1 MSGLTGMLVGVHATL
16 AMLTQ
21 TPELAISDDEGAGF
35 MKAAQNVMQHYS
47 VTSTQKSI
55 DWITFFGAT
64 LGMYAPRIVAIR
76 MRQAEERRMRAAQ
89 GVHHFPA
96 AEARR
101 RGPRPVEPASSG
113 SEIMPDPMFTGEDP
127 NAA

>member
-1 MSGLTGMLVGVHATL
+1 MLVGVHATL

-55 DWITFFGAT
+55 DWITFMGAT

-76 MRQAEERRMRAAQ
+76 MRHAEERKMRQAA
-89 GVHHFPA
+89 GVTTFPA

-101 RGPRPVEPASSG
+101 RGPRPVETPAASD
-113 SEIMPDPMFTGEDP
+113 ITFDPLFTGEDP